1 MRLAKSEIA
10 KRLVTLA
17 VLLLGLQS
25 YAVSEITA
33 RVIEVKDGD
42 TIKAQTQDS
51 KVLVIRIAGIDA
63 PEKGQPSGQESLLN
77 LANLTHLRIV
87 TLDLQKKDKYGRVV
101 AKVLVEGRDVGLA
114 QVEAGLAWHYK
125 VYEIEQDKSDR
136 DAYAAG
142 ELEARRR
149 AIGLWASP
157 GAIPPWDF
165 RKQRRAADSR

>member
-1 MRLAKSEIA
+1 MRLVA
-10 KRLVTLA
+10 LVA
-17 VLLLGLQS
+17 LLFSLQGHAIS
-25 YAVSEITA
+25 SITA

-42 TIKAQTQDS
+42 TIKAQTEDS

-63 PEKGQPSGQESLLN
+63 PEKEQPFGQESLRN
-77 LANLTHLRIV
+77 LTNLTHLRTV

-125 VYEIEQDKSDR
+125 VYETEQAKSDR

-149 AIGLWASP
+149 GIGLWVSP
-157 GAIPPWDF
+157 GAVPPWDF